1 MAILFSPLLLTLSLS
16 GQPQDLPPLTLQ
28 TTQVCAVEGRVL
40 DQQGGVL
47 PGVTIVGEGAIASP
61 VVSGPD
67 GRYCLPLPAGAWVI
81 SATLSGFGSARFE
94 LPAQAQRPMTRDL
107 TLGSTFAENVVVT
120 ATRTRRL
127 STAVPV
133 RTEVVGRDAMDAA
146 GARTL
151 ADAIE
156 FTSGVRIEN
165 NCQNCNFS
173 QIRLLGLEGPYTQIL
188 VDGHPVISSLAQV
201 YGIEHIPTRMI
212 ERIEVIKG
220 GGSALYGSGAVGGVI
235 NIIPREAPR
244 SGGVVETRAERGGS
258 LNAALDWAS
267 ADRRSSIN
275 IYGQRDLVRPL
286 DIDGDGF
293 TEVSRRE
300 LTAAG
305 TRFNRFFSDGRG
317 KLSADVSFI
326 SEDRRGG
333 DRLDLPPHE
342 AEIAESIDSRRTSGT
357 VTWYHQPAA
366 GLDYRLT
373 LAAAD
378 TLRDS
383 YYGLGRDPNAY
394 GTTTSRLWL
403 GDAQVNHYRG
413 RHTLSW
419 GVQRT
424 DDRTNDEQPGYGRS
438 LRLRHRTT
446 GIFAQH
452 DWTMRAGWQVLSGV
466 RADWHSA
473 LDAPILSP
481 RFALLI
487 SPKDSLDVRV
497 SIARG
502 FRAPQIFDED
512 LHLTAIGG
520 DVRLVELDPDLRP
533 ERATNLMAGVEWK
546 PALGRGQA
554 LFETTL
560 FHTRL
565 TDLFHTLTTDTA
577 LFKTNLGGARVEGV
591 EVNLGWGIGD
601 DLVIQGGF
609 VTQRARFDAPEPGFG
624 SRDFF
629 RTPRHYGSLT
639 ARWRS
644 HSGWELFTGLKVT
657 GRMVAPHY
665 AGFISSDRLEQTPR
679 FFTVDTS
686 VSRALG
692 PLTLTAA
699 GRNLTNSYQRDF
711 DRGPL
716 RDAGYVYG
724 PRLPRSFALSAR
736 VEF

>member
-1 MAILFSPLLLTLSLS
+1 MATSLLPLVLILS
-16 GQPQDLPPLTLQ
+16 GQSPQPPQ
-28 TTQVCAVEGRVL
+28 PRSEPCAVEGRVL
-40 DQQGGVL
+40 DQQGGIL
-47 PGVTIVGEGAIASP
+47 PGVTIGTIGASTTPA
-61 VVSGPD
+61 VSGPD
-67 GRYCLPLPAGAWVI
+67 GRYCLPLQPGAHVVE
-81 SATLSGFGSARFE
+81 ATLPGFGSARIE
-94 LPAQAQRPMTRDL
+94 LTAQTPRPLTRDL
-107 TLGSTFAENVVVT
+107 TLGATFAEDVVVT

-127 STAVPV
+127 TNAVPV
-133 RTEVVGRDAMDAA
+133 RTEVVGRDSIDASA
-146 GARTL
+146 SRTL

-188 VDGHPVISSLAQV
+188 VDGHPVVSSLAQV
-201 YGIEHIPTRMI
+201 YGIEHIPARMI
-212 ERIEVIKG
+212 ERIEVVKG

-267 ADRRSSIN
+267 KDRRSSVST
-275 IYGQRDLVRPL
+275 YVQHDLVRPL

-300 LTAAG
+300 LTATGA
-305 TRFNRFFSDGRG
+305 RLNRFFSDGRA
-317 KLSADVSFI
+317 KLTTDLSFI
-326 SEDRRGG
+326 TEARRGG
-333 DRLDLPPHE
+333 DRLDLAPHE

-357 VTWYHQPAA
+357 LTWYHQQAA
-366 GLDYRLT
+366 GLDYRVT
-373 LAAAD
+373 FAAAN
-378 TLRDS
+378 TARDS

-394 GTTTSRLWL
+394 GNTTSRLWL
-403 GDAQVNHYRG
+403 GDVQVNHYLG
-413 RHTLSW
+413 KHTLSW

-438 LRLRHRTT
+438 LRLRHQTT
-446 GIFAQH
+446 GLFVQH
-452 DWTMRAGWQVLSGV
+452 DWTIRTGWQLLSGA
-466 RADWHSA
+466 RTDWHNA
-473 LDAPILSP
+473 LDAPIVSP
-481 RFALLI
+481 RFALLV
-487 SPKDSLDVRV
+487 SPQEALDIRV
-497 SIARG
+497 SVARG
-502 FRAPQIFDED
+502 FRAPQVFDED
-512 LHLTAIGG
+512 LHLTAVGG
-520 DVRLVELDPDLRP
+520 DVRLVELDPNLRE
-533 ERATNLMAGVEWK
+533 ERATNIMAGVEWK
-546 PALGRGQA
+546 PALGPGQA
-554 LFETTL
+554 LLEATV

-565 TDLFHTLTTDTA
+565 TDLFHTITTDSS

-609 VTQRARFDAPEPGFG
+609 VSQRARFDAPEPTFG

-644 HSGWELFTGLKVT
+644 HSGWELFTGVKVT

-665 AGFISSDRLEQTPR
+665 AGFIAEDRLEHTPR
-679 FFTVDTS
+679 FATIDAS
-686 VSRALG
+686 ISRAFG
-692 PLTLTAA
+692 PLTVIAV

-716 RDAGYVYG
+716 RDAAYVYG
-724 PRLPRSFALSAR
+724 PRMPRTFGISAR